1 MAIDQIHD
9 VQNVYRKILHSMS
22 RPGTISNLESLIS
35 EVNVKLP
42 CYPAVFL
49 AAVTLLDAE
58 VTFHVIGGQD
68 KSRELSELLSSY
80 TMARGAAVDQA
91 DFLIVLENASSAEVE
106 EALQYAKNGNLVDPQ
121 NSSTWIIESSIL
133 TNHTNFT
140 LKGPGINGVQPLH
153 TGLNETFW
161 QKRNE
166 KVKEYPLGIDLIMAD
181 TIGQIACIPRTTSI
195 MNPEVM

>member
-68 KSRELSELLSSY
+68 KRFAHAATQRQRDGHSFGVKGRRCWGSSGS
-80 TMARGAAVDQA
+80 ARPRRAVST
-91 DFLIVLENASSAEVE
+91 SSA
-106 EALQYAKNGNLVDPQ
+106 ARR
-121 NSSTWIIESSIL
+121 SSTSRAPS
-133 TNHTNFT
+133 
-140 LKGPGINGVQPLH
+140 
-153 TGLNETFW
+153 
-161 QKRNE
+161 R
-166 KVKEYPLGIDLIMAD
+166 
-181 TIGQIACIPRTTSI
+181 R
-195 MNPEVM
+195 